1 MLNFSINTYLKIIFF
16 ISLISILSALFI
28 EHFLGHQPCNLCL
41 IQRIPYGLSIILI
54 FLNYF
59 LKKDQKFIVMLLA
72 LIFSFSFVISFYHFG
87 IEQGF
92 FEESAVCGLKNA
104 TEIISKEEILKQLQ
118 TKTVNCKDVTF
129 RIFGFSLTTFNMFIS
144 LILVFL
150 LVKIFKSYEKFRKK
164 SRRIY

>member
-28 EHFLGHQPCNLCL
+28 EHVLGHQPCNLCL
-41 IQRIPYGLSIILI
+41 MQRIPYGLSIILI

-59 LKKDQKFIVMLLA
+59 LKKDQKFVVMLLA
-72 LIFSFSFVISFYHFG
+72 LIFSFSFFISFYHFG

-92 FEESAVCGLKNA
+92 FEESAVCGLNNT

-150 LVKIFKSYEKFRKK
+150 LVKIFRNYEKFKK
-164 SRRIY
+164 

>member
-59 LKKDQKFIVMLLA
+59 LKKDQKFLVILLA

-129 RIFGFSLTTFNMFIS
+129 RIFGFSLTTFNMFVS